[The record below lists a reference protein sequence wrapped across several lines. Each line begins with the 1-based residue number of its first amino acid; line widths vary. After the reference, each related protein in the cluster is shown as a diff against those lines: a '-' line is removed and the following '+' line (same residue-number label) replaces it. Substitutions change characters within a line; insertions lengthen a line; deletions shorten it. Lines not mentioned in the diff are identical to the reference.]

1 MVTSLK
7 EPKAATGSGKGLRLS
22 LWIVQ
27 VILAAWFGMA
37 GVLHAAVPIT
47 QLAPFA
53 PWTADVSPALVR
65 FIGVA
70 ELAGALGVVLP
81 ALTRILPM
89 LTPLAA
95 AGLALIMALAIPF
108 HVSRGEPQVIPML
121 VVFAILGAFVAWGR
135 SRRVPI
141 QSRQGKSAHPKAAN
155 TALSSF
161 RGL

>member
-1 MVTSLK
+1 MVTSIK
-7 EPKAATGSGKGLRLS
+7 EPKAATGSGKGLQLS
-22 LWIVQ
+22 LWIAQ

-95 AGLALIMALAIPF
+95 AGLALIMVFAIPF

-121 VVFAILGAFVAWGR
+121 VVFAALGAFVAWGR

-141 QSRQGKSAHPKAAN
+141 QSRVDKSARPKARFDPA
-155 TALSSF
+155 
-161 RGL
+161 GEEGI

>member
-1 MVTSLK
+1 MVTSIK
-7 EPKAATGSGKGLRLS
+7 EPKAATGTGKGLRLS

-37 GVLHAAVPIT
+37 GVLHVAVPIA

-53 PWTADVSPALVR
+53 PWTADVSPTLVR

-70 ELAGALGVVLP
+70 ELAGAVGVILP
-81 ALTRILPM
+81 ALTGILPM

-95 AGLALIMALAIPF
+95 AGLALVMALAIPF

-121 VVFAILGAFVAWGR
+121 ITFAALGVFVAWGR

-141 QSRQGKSAHPKAAN
+141 QSRQGKSAPSRAESA
-155 TALSSF
+155 ALSSF
-161 RGL
+161 

>member
-1 MVTSLK
+1 MVTSIK
-7 EPKAATGSGKGLRLS
+7 EPKAATGSGKGLQLS
-22 LWIVQ
+22 LWIAQ
-27 VILAAWFGMA
+27 VILAAWFAMA
-37 GVLHAAVPIT
+37 GVLHTAVPIA

-95 AGLALIMALAIPF
+95 AGLALIMVFAIPF

-121 VVFAILGAFVAWGR
+121 VVFAALGAFVAWGR

-141 QSRQGKSAHPKAAN
+141 QSRVDKSARPKARFDPA
-155 TALSSF
+155 
-161 RGL
+161 GEEGI